1 MSKDAE
7 MKDQSKTTDKKE
19 ETKVVAVV
27 EEPKDK
33 FYELKK
39 NLVLLEKASKDRDF
53 RQTAALSKNL
63 KRLRKMYD
71 LPDAVL
77 VLSFYL
83 PDLFMRLLLPTH
95 PSAVPKDT
103 TLEEHLHCTQA
114 RCDEMMVHA
123 ETQLFLYDLLL
134 MKLLDDGDY
143 KNAKEF
149 GDFIFARLKNV
160 NLRTLDHLGAKAM
173 YFIALAYEKLGMLS

>member
-7 MKDQSKTTDKKE
+7 MKDQSKEATDKKE
-19 ETKVVAVV
+19 ETKIVVA
-27 EEPKDK
+27 EEPNDK

-83 PDLFMRLLLPTH
+83 PDLFMRLLLPT
-95 PSAVPKDT
+95 
-103 TLEEHLHCTQA
+103 
-114 RCDEMMVHA
+114 
-123 ETQLFLYDLLL
+123 
-134 MKLLDDGDY
+134 
-143 KNAKEF
+143 
-149 GDFIFARLKNV
+149 
-160 NLRTLDHLGAKAM
+160 
-173 YFIALAYEKLGMLS
+173 

>member
-1 MSKDAE
+1 MPKKDADMLDESKDNV
-7 MKDQSKTTDKKE
+7 KKE
-19 ETKVVAVV
+19 ETKVVVV
-27 EEPKDK
+27 EGPKDK

-83 PDLFMRLLLPTH
+83 PDLFMRLLLPTQ
-95 PSAVPKDT
+95 PSSVPADT
-103 TLEEHLHCTQA
+103 TLEDHLHCTRS
-114 RCDEMMVHA
+114 RCDEIMIHA
-123 ETQLFLYDLLL
+123 ET
-134 MKLLDDGDY
+134 
-143 KNAKEF
+143 
-149 GDFIFARLKNV
+149 
-160 NLRTLDHLGAKAM
+160 
-173 YFIALAYEKLGMLS
+173 